1 MLLRLLTVVLL
12 ASWSSDV
19 FAQADLDALPM
30 FYTVERKVTIYR
42 DSSMTKPYA
51 GLRFRDRVYEIERG
65 ATWQRVRSQDG
76 AVGYVRPEQLSNVW
90 IRVSKS
96 DATVYVYE
104 GMTLAHTYPA
114 DFGYN
119 QFADKV
125 RRGDP
130 LNQDH
135 WRTPDG
141 VFYVARKNPRSKFY
155 KAFVVNYPNT
165 EDAVRGMQQGL
176 ISQAQHDAIVRSE
189 QTFSMPPMNTP
200 LGGWIEIHGK
210 GTGARSNWTQG
221 CVAITDAAMD
231 ELWGIVREGT
241 PILVEL

>member
-1 MLLRLLTVVLL
+1 MSVRFFILMLVACWPVG
-12 ASWSSDV
+12 AH
-19 FAQADLDALPM
+19 AQADLDALPM
-30 FYTVERKVTIYR
+30 FYTVDKGVTLYS
-42 DSSMTKPYA
+42 DSAMTKPYA
-51 GLRFRDRVYEIERG
+51 GLRFRDQVYEMERG
-65 ATWQRVRSQDG
+65 ATWQRVRSGDG
-76 AVGYVRPEQLSNVW
+76 AVGYVRPEHLSNVW
-90 IRVSKS
+90 IRVSKEA
-96 DATVYVYE
+96 ATVYVYE
-104 GMTLAHTYPA
+104 GTTLTHSYPA

-155 KAFVVNYPNT
+155 KAFVFNYPNT
-165 EDAVRGMQQGL
+165 EDAVRGLEQGL
-176 ISQAQHDAIVRSE
+176 ISKAQHDAIVRAE
-189 QTFSMPPMNTP
+189 QTYSMPPMNTP

-231 ELWGIVREGT
+231 ELWSIVREGT